1 MEPTEKEITQA
12 IRKISQRL
20 ASKFKFGYFTDEDIE
35 QEVAIIC
42 IEAVKSYDGKRPLE
56 NYLWSCTKNRLCNLK
71 RNKYERL
78 DKPCLKCPLYDPKK
92 LCSTSECSE
101 YEEKTDC
108 KIYRDWLTRNSC
120 KKTLMNSSG
129 IEGEGNNPAETEEQ
143 NYEKLDREA
152 IEDLIDRELPATM
165 REDYVRFKFGLRI
178 NRIKSE
184 LIFAEIKAICIRNG
198 VIEE

>member
-1 MEPTEKEITQA
+1 
-12 IRKISQRL
+12 
-20 ASKFKFGYFTDEDIE
+20 
-35 QEVAIIC
+35 
-42 IEAVKSYDGKRPLE
+42 
-56 NYLWSCTKNRLCNLK
+56 
-71 RNKYERL
+71 
-78 DKPCLKCPLYDPKK
+78 
-92 LCSTSECSE
+92 
-101 YEEKTDC
+101 
-108 KIYRDWLTRNSC
+108 
-120 KKTLMNSSG
+120 MNSSG